1 MSFPQG
7 DELTEVIRGFKEKWG
22 FVQCSGSIDGS
33 HIPVIAPVMNHTD
46 YYNRKSLLVQA
57 VVDHNYLF
65 CSAYSGCPG
74 SIHDAWVLVNS
85 SLYSK
90 ANSGEILHEII
101 IYQCSFYSTIRLIST
116 SLHHPTPPYFQAFK
130 CLNKCAC

>member
-1 MSFPQG
+1 M
-7 DELTEVIRGFKEKWG
+7 IRGFKEKWG
-22 FVQCSGSIDGS
+22 FVQCGGSIGGS
-33 HIPVIAPVMNHTD
+33 HIPVIAPAMNHTD

-74 SIHDAWVLVNS
+74 SAHDARVPANS

-90 ANSGEILHEII
+90 ANSSEILLEII
-101 IYQCSFYSTIRLIST
+101 ISQCSF
-116 SLHHPTPPYFQAFK
+116 
-130 CLNKCAC
+130 